1 MPIYDILDKIVSIM
15 PRKIDSLLPSVK
27 RHLQDMGENIRLARL
42 RRRLS
47 ASLTA
52 SRAGISRPTLRA
64 IERGDPKVTLGAY
77 AIVLMT
83 LGLDKELANIARN
96 DILGRKLQDV
106 NLPVRARA
114 PRAKMKVKLP
124 HEPG

>member
-1 MPIYDILDKIVSIM
+1 MDKIVTIM

-27 RHLQDMGENIRLARL
+27 RHLQELGENIRLARL

-52 SRAGISRPTLRA
+52 ERAGISRPTLRS

-77 AIVLMT
+77 AVVLMT
-83 LGLDKELANIARN
+83 LGLDKELASIART
-96 DILGRKLQDV
+96 DVLGKKLQDV
-106 NLPVRARA
+106 NLPVKIRA
-114 PRAKMKVKLP
+114 PRAQKIKVKRP
-124 HEPG
+124 DEPS

>member
-1 MPIYDILDKIVSIM
+1 
-15 PRKIDSLLPSVK
+15 
-27 RHLQDMGENIRLARL
+27 MGENIRLARL

-83 LGLDKELANIARN
+83 LGLDKELAGIARN

-106 NLPVRARA
+106 NLPVRVRA
-114 PRAKMKVKLP
+114 PRTRKLP